1 MTDILYAILLLA
13 VNAVGVLLVAM
24 SLPGT
29 WVIVLATAAAVWL
42 GGESGMVGTQVLI
55 ATLGLAVL
63 AEVVEFAAGAVGTR
77 RAGGSTWGAAGA
89 ILGGIAGGILGTFY
103 ILIPVVGSILGAA
116 IGALCGAV
124 VAERLAGR
132 PFEEAVRS
140 GKGAFVG
147 RLLGTVSKV
156 AISVVMWIV
165 VAFACFL

>member
-1 MTDILYAILLLA
+1 MTAILYAILLLV

-42 GGESGMVGTQVLI
+42 GGEGGMLGTPALLT
-55 ATLGLAVL
+55 TLGLAVF
-63 AEVVEFAAGAVGTR
+63 AELVELAAGAVGAR
-77 RAGGSTWGAAGA
+77 RAGGSSWGSGGA
-89 ILGGIAGGILGTFY
+89 ILGGIAGGLLGSVFIP
-103 ILIPVVGSILGAA
+103 ILIVGSILGAA

-132 PFEEAVRS
+132 PLEEAVRS

-147 RLLGTVSKV
+147 KLLGTVSKV
-156 AISVVMWIV
+156 AIAVVMWIV